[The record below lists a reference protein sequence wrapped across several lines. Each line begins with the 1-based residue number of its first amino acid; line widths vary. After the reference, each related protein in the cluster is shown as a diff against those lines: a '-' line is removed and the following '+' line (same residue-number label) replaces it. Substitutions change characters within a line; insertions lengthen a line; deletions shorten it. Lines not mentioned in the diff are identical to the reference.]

1 MLGLF
6 PKPYPDELLYSVL
19 ARYYVRS
26 GYANYVFAAEDLF
39 QSRYVRPSF
48 EYVSPLNE
56 DVMTCLRKIDTI
68 QNILLNHTMFPY
80 HCRFL
85 TKERKQNALNSL
97 INMDSDY
104 RHLILF
110 PKRTATPSMCYCPL
124 CAADDRKN
132 YGETYWHRLHQ
143 IYELTVCPV
152 HKCFLVN
159 ADYKLSGK
167 LPPDL
172 VPAEIVIPSSEN
184 IILCENEKILVLAE
198 YIKEVFIM
206 PIKMDSELAISDL
219 LRMITEKSG
228 YRTPRGEV
236 CRISALYKDFEEFYM
251 AVVENIPKQW
261 QIHKIFTGQ
270 RYDFYEVILLGFFL
284 NISANDFDGSTLS
297 KNEKKAYEVFDDT
310 IHSLRQLGYSF
321 PKIAETMGYPVDIIK
336 NAAYMNRNNTK
347 DKKVLPQKEKVSKRH
362 PGRREIDWD
371 KMDNE
376 LLPKVVEI
384 IENWKKNDKLKR
396 ITINA
401 VSMELGL
408 KSKQIDHLPQCLS
421 LIKKFCQTQE
431 EFWTE
436 KVLWA
441 WGKLSNEGRTISIK
455 RIRLMTNM
463 STDQIRRCL
472 PELAK
477 LNRSI
482 YENIVMLL

>member
-26 GYANYVFAAEDLF
+26 GYSNYVFAAEDLF
-39 QSRYVRPSF
+39 RNRYVRPSF
-48 EYVSPLNE
+48 EYINPLNDE
-56 DVMTCLRKIDTI
+56 VTGCLREIDNM
-68 QNILLNHTMFPY
+68 QNVLLKHTMFPY

-85 TKERKQNALNSL
+85 PKERKQNALNSL
-97 INMDSDY
+97 INMDSNF
-104 RHLILF
+104 RNLILF
-110 PKRTATPSMCYCPL
+110 PKRTATPSMRYCPM
-124 CAADDRKN
+124 CAVDDRKN

-152 HKCFLVN
+152 HKCLFVN
-159 ADYKLSGK
+159 TDYKLSGK

-172 VPAEIVIPSSEN
+172 IPAEIVIPSSED
-184 IILCENEKILVLAE
+184 ITLCENEKILALAE
-198 YIKEVFIM
+198 YIKEVFVM
-206 PIKMDSELAISDL
+206 PLKMDNDLAVYDL
-219 LRMITEKSG
+219 LRMITEKKS

-236 CRISALYKDFEEFYM
+236 CCISALYKDFAEFYQ
-251 AVVENIPKQW
+251 AIVENVPKQW
-261 QIHKIFTGQ
+261 QIHKIFTDQ
-270 RYDFYEVILLGFFL
+270 RFDFYEVTLLGFFL
-284 NISANDFDGSTLS
+284 NISANDFNGSTQLN
-297 KNEKKAYEVFDDT
+297 NEKKAYEVFDET
-310 IHSLRQLGYSF
+310 IISLRQLGFSY

-336 NAAYMNRNNTK
+336 NAA
-347 DKKVLPQKEKVSKRH
+347 H

-421 LIKKFCQTQE
+421 LIKKYCQSQE
-431 EFWTE
+431 EFWAE
-436 KVLWA
+436 KVVWA
-441 WGKLSNEGRTISIK
+441 WGIVSKDNTNPSIK
-455 RIRLMTNM
+455 KIRLITNM

-482 YENIVMLL
+482 YENIVTLL